1 MEHFLYH
8 LAPTGIAA
16 FVMANGSM
24 SSNQSGEGD
33 IRKALIEAPNGGL
46 VDCIMA
52 LPGQLFYTT
61 QIPVCVW
68 ILARDRRN
76 HKFRDR
82 SGEIL
87 FIDAR
92 KMGEMTD
99 RTHKT
104 LRTEDVAKIAG
115 AYHAWRTKDGA
126 YADVPGFC
134 KAAALDEV
142 RKHGHVLTPGRYV
155 GTEELEDDGEP
166 FTDKIARLTSLL
178 REQHDQAAVLDRAVS
193 DALAAIGFGA

>member
-1 MEHFLYH
+1 
-8 LAPTGIAA
+8 
-16 FVMANGSM
+16 M
-24 SSNQSGEGD
+24 SSNQSGEGE
-33 IRKALIEAPNGGL
+33 IRKNLIEAELGGL
-46 VDCIMA
+46 VDCMIA

-87 FIDAR
+87 FVDAR

-104 LRTEDVAKIAG
+104 LRDEDIARIAG
-115 AYHAWRTKDGA
+115 AYHAWRNKGGN
-126 YADVPGFC
+126 YADVAGFC
-134 KAAALDEV
+134 KAASLDEV

-155 GTEELEDDGEP
+155 GTEELEEDDEP
-166 FTDKIARLTSLL
+166 FEERMARLTSLL
-178 REQHDQAAVLDRAVS
+178 REQQEESAELDGAINRSIAAL
-193 DALAAIGFGA
+193 GFEV